1 MCHKRLKNTIDL
13 LLFYWEHFYGLSE
26 SDENLKY
33 LFKILAVP
41 LQSTLITAQI
51 ENLLLIKEWPAQI
64 NNRNIKTSS
73 DNQDTR
79 TTNGIIPWTPP
90 HCLHLLWAGVP
101 ACIVFAAVVLK
112 IKEFKVHNSHDSQRV
127 IQTKHV
133 QSQKSYESINYMN
146 HMNLFGFSLVLL
158 SRLCACSAYCFES
171 SNQTSFIVQT
181 SPSYFLCNKNLW

>member
-1 MCHKRLKNTIDL
+1 MNKPYFCRKFFLIDWCHKRLKNTIDL

-33 LFKILAVP
+33 LFKILAAP

-79 TTNGIIPWTPP
+79 TTNGIMYLLTTLNPTTLPP
-90 HCLHLLWAGVP
+90 PTLSRYLLAL
-101 ACIVFAAVVLK
+101 FLQ
-112 IKEFKVHNSHDSQRV
+112 DSQRV
-127 IQTKHV
+127 IHTNKTRPITKIIWINQLH
-133 QSQKSYESINYMN
+133 ES
-146 HMNLFGFSLVLL
+146 HESFRLL
-158 SRLCACSAYCFES
+158 SCF
-171 SNQTSFIVQT
+171 VV
-181 SPSYFLCNKNLW
+181 SPVCLQCLLFWE